1 MTTTMTMVMMTNTT
15 VIYNYFE
22 FLKLR
27 LKAIPLV
34 KDLYI
39 VPILGP
45 RKHDQIGYVT
55 PSIQPSTHL
64 LYSPNRALASSFEVS

>member
-1 MTTTMTMVMMTNTT
+1 MTTMTMVMMTTNMT

-22 FLKLR
+22 FPKLR

-55 PSIQPSTHL
+55 PSIHPSNHPPALQPKSGLGL
-64 LYSPNRALASSFEVS
+64 LL